1 MKEVR
6 QCTKDDFLKVNALKY
21 YEEFGENELLICAD
35 NYKDFDLEK
44 GSMNK
49 NNNAFEFDFMAC
61 FSGNCETNQTKI
73 EKFQK

>member
-35 NYKDFDLEK
+35 NCKDFDLEK

-49 NNNAFEFDFMAC
+49 N
-61 FSGNCETNQTKI
+61 
-73 EKFQK
+73 